1 MNQPGQM
8 TLFHTKVLISA
19 WLVTTILYVLLIMCS
34 LLSEEKLSPSKPAH
48 CTCENVPDMVDVS
61 VVNVSPCNLVC
72 VDKRAPVLLYPLA
85 IPDLRQLVSKLMWR
99 SNFFPIQFHY
109 ELVEK
114 IKFFKLRFVNS
125 KGKTVGPSRINELYS
140 SMAFPV
146 VPLYWLTCKNLLWIF
161 LKGLKPPSSGSTP
174 CVN

>member
-1 MNQPGQM
+1 MACHNNTVCAFNYELLTVGG
-8 TLFHTKVLISA
+8 KVVTVKASSLHLWECA
-19 WLVTTILYVLLIMCS
+19 WHG
-34 LLSEEKLSPSKPAH
+34 A
-48 CTCENVPDMVDVS
+48 DVS